1 MEKRRHPRFIKRLE
15 TIIAI
20 DNISFRSISSDLS
33 ENGLFIRTKRGVT
46 VDTPIDIE
54 LSLPGNKISFLK
66 GIVRRTIRTQV
77 PTMKN
82 GMGIEIIEK
91 DKTFTDFVKSID
103 EERNEN
109 GAEEHVSPELPLISS
124 LNCEVTNI
132 NANHAIP
139 ERRRY
144 KRVKVEHMEVNCDMP
159 SASYM
164 KIIDISK
171 NGVFV
176 KTDRKLD
183 IGKKYALKIEYE
195 KNVLF
200 AKASVVWSLL
210 DEEGEYTDGRFHP
223 IYFAGMQF
231 ADFLKGEIADIM
243 GLIEVDLHISC
254 PVSVY

>member
-1 MEKRRHPRFIKRLE
+1 MERRKHPRFIKRLE
-15 TIIAI
+15 TRIVI
-20 DNISFRSISSDLS
+20 DHLNFRSISSDLS
-33 ENGLFIRTKRGVT
+33 ENGLFIRTKRGCNVE
-46 VDTPIDIE
+46 TPIDIE
-54 LSLPGNKISFLK
+54 LSLPGNRVAFLK
-66 GIVRRTIRTQV
+66 GIVRRTIRTSI

-91 DKTFTDFVKSID
+91 DKTFIDFVKSIGESRKD
-103 EERNEN
+103 NMVEEQIP
-109 GAEEHVSPELPLISS
+109 PELQMISS

-132 NANHAIP
+132 IASQTIP

-171 NGVFV
+171 NGIFV

-183 IGKKYALKIEYE
+183 IGKKYALKIEYGN
-195 KNVLF
+195 NVLF

-210 DEEGEYTDGRFHP
+210 DDDGEYTDGRFLP

-231 ADFLKGEIADIM
+231 TDFLKGEITDII
-243 GLIEVDLHISC
+243 GLIEVDIHTSC
-254 PVSVY
+254 PVSVF